1 MNNFVRV
8 TVVYNPIKDFRKVE
22 WFISQAKRKNKDL
35 QIQVLRT
42 ESFEDIER
50 KAHQAFSTG
59 CDLCIAAG
67 GDGTVL
73 GVLNAAIKHDTF
85 FSILPLGTG
94 NDFAIALGINGV
106 EDSVKVLFD
115 GRVRTVDVGVCEY
128 RGDDGSA
135 KEMYFGS
142 TAGVGVLARV
152 FCYERRWI
160 TTVLKNLLGNG
171 VWPLLTTVSI
181 FSGGTS
187 ATELLLNDTRITTQ
201 MKLFEVSKVRVVGG
215 TVFTPYAGV
224 DNGIFDAWMLHDT
237 DPFKALN
244 VFIQAGKPGAPHLS
258 LPGFSYFSGDEA
270 QNRYRCAKL
279 TCIAVTPEKTLPVHL
294 NGDRVGL
301 TPCRIRMLPGK
312 LKVLC

>member
-1 MNNFVRV
+1 MNRFARV
-8 TVVYNPIKDFRKVE
+8 TVVYNPRKSFKKVE
-22 WFISQAKRKNKDL
+22 AFISQAKSKNNHL
-35 QIQVLRT
+35 QVEVLHT

-50 KAHQAFSTG
+50 KADQAISSG

-73 GVLNAAIKHDTF
+73 GVLNAAIKHNAA
-85 FSILPLGTG
+85 FSILPLGTS
-94 NDFAIALGINGV
+94 NDFAMSLGITSA
-106 EDSVKVLFD
+106 EDAVNVLFH
-115 GRVRTVDVGVCEY
+115 GRVRKVDAGVCGY
-128 RGDDGSA
+128 CADDGSER
-135 KEMYFGS
+135 EMYFGS

-152 FCYERRWI
+152 FSYERRWL
-160 TTVLKNLLGNG
+160 TRLLMNVLGNG
-171 VWPLLTTVSI
+171 VYPLLTTVSM

-187 ATELLLNDTRITTQ
+187 ATELVLNDTRITTR

-237 DPFKALN
+237 NSFRALN

-258 LPGFSYFSGDEA
+258 CPGFSYFSGDEA
-270 QNRYRCAKL
+270 QNRYRCGRL
-279 TCIAVTPEKTLPVHL
+279 TQIAVTPEKPLPVHL

-301 TPCRIRMLPGK
+301 TPCRLRILPGK